1 MTLILSNA
9 MMNDFYFLPGYYYGR
24 GLTIHLS
31 MIGGDRCRPLT
42 VVLAIWASTLAFASS
57 RAADQGPVI
66 AVFTKNTTNPA
77 YENFRLGADKAAAAM
92 GARTR
97 HYVPN
102 KPDNVDEQTA
112 LIAQALSDKPD
123 LILFVPVDDVAMV
136 EPLKSITE
144 AGIPV
149 VTAVSRISGSVVSFV
164 GSDDVEVGYEAAR
177 ALLGELG
184 GKGKVVVIEGIPSS
198 PTSRDRSRGFARALK
213 EFPGIELLESG
224 IGNYARPDARAVMVA
239 MLKNHPQI
247 DGVIAANDTM
257 ALGALDV
264 LREAGRTA
272 TVVGAN
278 GILEAIKQ
286 IDAGTL
292 LASVDFNTFKMA
304 CIAVEAALRSRQ
316 GERVPQKIT
325 LAADLIDQSNYQ
337 AWLVP
342 TSERSCPKWDEIVH

>member
-1 MTLILSNA
+1 MRS
-9 MMNDFYFLPGYYYGR
+9 
-24 GLTIHLS
+24 
-31 MIGGDRCRPLT
+31 LT
-42 VVLAIWASTLAFASS
+42 VALAALASTLLFASS
-57 RAADQGPVI
+57 HAADQNPVV

-102 KPDNVDEQTA
+102 KPDNVDEQKA
-112 LIAQALSDKPD
+112 LVEQALLEKPD

-136 EPLKSITE
+136 GALNKITE

-149 VTAVSRISGSVVSFV
+149 VTAVSQISGKVVTFV
-164 GSDDVEVGYEAAR
+164 GSDDVEVGYKEAR
-177 ALLGELG
+177 ALFAKLD
-184 GKGKVVVIEGIPSS
+184 GKGEVVVIEGIPSS
-198 PTSRDRSRGFARALK
+198 PTSRDRSRGFARALA

-224 IGNYARPDARAVMVA
+224 VGNYARTDARTVMSA

-247 DGVIAANDTM
+247 DGVIAANDAM

-264 LREAGRTA
+264 MRDAGRMA

-278 GILEAIKQ
+278 GILEAVKQ
-286 IDAGTL
+286 IDAGAL

-304 CIAVEAALRSRQ
+304 CIAVEAALRSRA

-325 LAADLIDQSNYQ
+325 LAADLIDRSNYQ
-337 AWLVP
+337 TWLVP
-342 TSERSCPKWDEIVH
+342 PRERACPKWEEIAPAH

>member
-1 MTLILSNA
+1 MRSL
-9 MMNDFYFLPGYYYGR
+9 F
-24 GLTIHLS
+24 
-31 MIGGDRCRPLT
+31 
-42 VVLAIWASTLAFASS
+42 VVLAVLASTAIFASS
-57 RAADQGPVI
+57 LAADEKPVI

-102 KPDNVDEQTA
+102 KPDNVDEQKA
-112 LIAQALSDKPD
+112 LVEQALLEKPD

-136 EPLKSITE
+136 GTLNRITE

-149 VTAVSRISGSVVSFV
+149 VTAVSQISGKIVTFV
-164 GSDDVEVGYEAAR
+164 GSDDIEVGYKEAR
-177 ALLGELG
+177 ALFAKLG
-184 GKGKVVVIEGIPSS
+184 GKGRVVVIEGIPSS
-198 PTSRDRSRGFARALK
+198 PTSRDRSRGFARALA

-224 IGNYARPDARAVMVA
+224 VGNYARTDARGVMAA

-247 DGVIAANDTM
+247 DGVVAANDAM

-264 LREAGRTA
+264 MRDAGRTA

-278 GILEAIKQ
+278 GILEAVKQ
-286 IDAGTL
+286 IDAGAL

-304 CIAVEAALRSRQ
+304 CIAVEAALRNRA
-316 GERVPQKIT
+316 GESVPQKIT
-325 LAADLIDQSNYQ
+325 LAADLIDHSNFK

-342 TSERSCPKWDEIVH
+342 TRERSCPKWDDIVQAH

>member
-1 MTLILSNA
+1 MRSL
-9 MMNDFYFLPGYYYGR
+9 F
-24 GLTIHLS
+24 
-31 MIGGDRCRPLT
+31 
-42 VVLAIWASTLAFASS
+42 VVLAVLASTAIFASS
-57 RAADQGPVI
+57 RAADENPVI

-102 KPDNVDEQTA
+102 KPDNVDEQKA
-112 LIAQALSDKPD
+112 LVEQALLEKPD

-136 EPLKSITE
+136 GTLNRITE

-149 VTAVSRISGSVVSFV
+149 VTAVSQISGKIVTFV
-164 GSDDVEVGYEAAR
+164 GSDDVEVGYKEAR
-177 ALLGELG
+177 ALIATLG
-184 GKGKVVVIEGIPSS
+184 GKGRVVVIEGIPSS
-198 PTSRDRSRGFARALK
+198 PTSRDRSRGFARALA

-224 IGNYARPDARAVMVA
+224 VGNYARADARTVMAA
-239 MLKNHPQI
+239 MLKKHPQI
-247 DGVIAANDTM
+247 DGVIAANDAM

-264 LREAGRTA
+264 MRDAGRTA

-278 GILEAIKQ
+278 GILEAVKQ
-286 IDAGTL
+286 IDAGAL

-304 CIAVEAALRSRQ
+304 CIAVEAALRNRA
-316 GERVPQKIT
+316 GESVPQKIT
-325 LAADLIDQSNYQ
+325 LAADLIDHSNFE

-342 TSERSCPKWDEIVH
+342 TRERSCPKWDEIVGGH

>member
-1 MTLILSNA
+1 MRSL
-9 MMNDFYFLPGYYYGR
+9 F
-24 GLTIHLS
+24 
-31 MIGGDRCRPLT
+31 
-42 VVLAIWASTLAFASS
+42 VVLAVLASTAIFASS
-57 RAADQGPVI
+57 RAADESPVI

-102 KPDNVDEQTA
+102 KPDNVDEQKV
-112 LIAQALSDKPD
+112 LVEQALLEKPD

-136 EPLKSITE
+136 GTLNRITE

-149 VTAVSRISGSVVSFV
+149 VTAVSQISGKIVTFV
-164 GSDDVEVGYEAAR
+164 GSDDVEVGYKEAR
-177 ALLGELG
+177 ALFAKLG
-184 GKGKVVVIEGIPSS
+184 GKGRVVEIEGIPSS
-198 PTSRDRSRGFARALK
+198 PTSRDRSRGFARALA

-224 IGNYARPDARAVMVA
+224 VGNYARTDARSVMAA

-247 DGVIAANDTM
+247 DGVIAANDAM

-264 LREAGRTA
+264 MRDAGRTA

-278 GILEAIKQ
+278 GILEAVTQ
-286 IDAGTL
+286 IDAGAL

-304 CIAVEAALRSRQ
+304 CIAIEAALRNRA
-316 GERVPQKIT
+316 GESVPQKIT
-325 LAADLIDQSNYQ
+325 LAADLIDRSNFE

-342 TSERSCPKWDEIVH
+342 TRERSCPKWDEIVQAH

>member
-1 MTLILSNA
+1 M
-9 MMNDFYFLPGYYYGR
+9 
-24 GLTIHLS
+24 
-31 MIGGDRCRPLT
+31 RPLT
-42 VVLAIWASTLAFASS
+42 VVFAIWALTPTFATFALSH
-57 RAADQGPVI
+57 AAGEGPVI

-102 KPDNVDEQTA
+102 KPDNVDEQKA
-112 LIAQALSDKPD
+112 LVEHALLDKPD

-136 EPLKSITE
+136 EPLKRITE
-144 AGIPV
+144 ARIPV
-149 VTAVSRISGSVVSFV
+149 VTAVSQISGNVVTFV
-164 GSDDVEVGYEAAR
+164 GSDDVEVGYKEAR
-177 ALLGELG
+177 ALFERLD

-213 EFPGIELLESG
+213 EFSGIELMESG
-224 IGNYARPDARAVMVA
+224 VGNYARTDARTVMAA

-247 DGVIAANDTM
+247 DGVIAANDAM

-264 LREAGRTA
+264 LRDAGRTA

-278 GILEAIKQ
+278 GILEAVKQ

-304 CIAVEAALRSRQ
+304 CIAVEAALRSRA
-316 GERVPQKIT
+316 GESVPQKIT
-325 LAADLIDQSNYQ
+325 LAADLIDKSNYK

-342 TSERSCPKWDEIVH
+342 TSQRSCPKWNEIVH

>member
-1 MTLILSNA
+1 MRS
-9 MMNDFYFLPGYYYGR
+9 
-24 GLTIHLS
+24 
-31 MIGGDRCRPLT
+31 LT
-42 VVLAIWASTLAFASS
+42 VVLATLASTLTFASS
-57 RAADQGPVI
+57 RAADGGPVI

-77 YENFRLGADKAAAAM
+77 YENFRLGADKAAFAM

-102 KPDNVDEQTA
+102 KPDNVDEQKA
-112 LIAQALSDKPD
+112 LVEQALLDKPD

-136 EPLKSITE
+136 GSLKKITE

-149 VTAVSRISGSVVSFV
+149 VTAVSQISGEVVTFV
-164 GSDDVEVGYEAAR
+164 GADDVEVGYKEAR
-177 ALLGELG
+177 TLFEKLG

-198 PTSRDRSRGFARALK
+198 PTSRDRNRGFELGLK
-213 EFPGIELLESG
+213 EFPGIERLESG
-224 IGNYARPDARAVMVA
+224 VGNYARSDARTVMTA
-239 MLKNHPQI
+239 MLKHHPQI
-247 DGVIAANDTM
+247 DGVIAANDAM

-264 LREAGRTA
+264 MHDAGRTA

-278 GILEAIKQ
+278 GILEAVKQ

-304 CIAVEAALRSRQ
+304 CIAVEAALRSRS

-325 LAADLIDQSNYQ
+325 LATDVIDKSNCK

-342 TSERSCPKWDEIVH
+342 TSERPCPKWDEIVGIH

>member
-1 MTLILSNA
+1 MRS
-9 MMNDFYFLPGYYYGR
+9 
-24 GLTIHLS
+24 
-31 MIGGDRCRPLT
+31 LT
-42 VVLAIWASTLAFASS
+42 VALAALASTLLFASS
-57 RAADQGPVI
+57 HAADQNPVV

-102 KPDNVDEQTA
+102 KPDNVDEQKA
-112 LIAQALSDKPD
+112 LVEQALLEKPD

-136 EPLKSITE
+136 GALNKITE

-149 VTAVSRISGSVVSFV
+149 VTAVSQISGKVVTFV
-164 GSDDVEVGYEAAR
+164 GSDDVEVGYKEAR
-177 ALLGELG
+177 ALFAKLD
-184 GKGKVVVIEGIPSS
+184 GKGEVVVIEGIPSS
-198 PTSRDRSRGFARALK
+198 PTSRDRSRGFARALA

-224 IGNYARPDARAVMVA
+224 VGNYARTDARTVMSA

-247 DGVIAANDTM
+247 DGVIAANDAM

-264 LREAGRTA
+264 MRDAGRMA

-278 GILEAIKQ
+278 GILEAVKQ
-286 IDAGTL
+286 IDAGAL

-304 CIAVEAALRSRQ
+304 CIAVEAALRSRA
-316 GERVPQKIT
+316 GESVPQKIT
-325 LAADLIDQSNYQ
+325 LAADLIDRSNYQ
-337 AWLVP
+337 TWLVP
-342 TSERSCPKWDEIVH
+342 PRERACPKWEEIAPAH